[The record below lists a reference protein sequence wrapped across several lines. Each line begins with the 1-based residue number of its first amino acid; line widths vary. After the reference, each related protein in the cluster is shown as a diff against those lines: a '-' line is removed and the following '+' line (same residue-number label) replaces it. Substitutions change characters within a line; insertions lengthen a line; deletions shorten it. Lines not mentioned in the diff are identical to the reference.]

1 MILIILAILFQEKK
15 SKYIIEKPNNQ
26 RMKKIT
32 TAVQI
37 IFTIIASLKIE

>member
-1 MILIILAILFQEKK
+1 MRAKTK
-15 SKYIIEKPNNQ
+15 SKWIKLPPILIEKPNNQ